1 MKSYLKIS
9 TAAIVLAALGAG
21 SAPAF
26 AQEVEASSDEAAP
39 GDIVVTANRR
49 DQSLR
54 DVPMTIQAFGT
65 DTLSELNISSINE
78 LVKYTPNVTFSNNGP
93 GNGAIFMR
101 GLSAG
106 FAGQQSSAT
115 ISGFP
120 NVALY
125 LDDQSMQFPARN
137 ADVYLA
143 DIERVEVLEGPQG
156 TLFGGGAQAGVVRY
170 ITNKPKLNK
179 FEGAVEGSFGGTSG
193 GAANGSFNAMVNL
206 PIIKTSLRSARL
218 SMPIIVAAISTINIR
233 HSHANRPILVH
244 ITSPIMAMV
253 IV

>member
-1 MKSYLKIS
+1 
-9 TAAIVLAALGAG
+9 
-21 SAPAF
+21 
-26 AQEVEASSDEAAP
+26 
-39 GDIVVTANRR
+39 
-49 DQSLR
+49 
-54 DVPMTIQAFGT
+54 MTIQAFGT
-65 DTLSELNISSINE
+65 DTLSELNISTINE
-78 LVKYTPNVTFSNNGP
+78 LIKYTPNVVFSNNGP

-170 ITNKPKLNK
+170 ITNKPKYDK
-179 FEGAVEGSFGGTSG
+179 FEGALEGSFGGTDG
-193 GAANGSFNAMVNL
+193 GDEL
-206 PIIKTSLRSARL
+206 
-218 SMPIIVAAISTINIR
+218 
-233 HSHANRPILVH
+233 
-244 ITSPIMAMV
+244 
-253 IV
+253 

>member
-1 MKSYLKIS
+1 
-9 TAAIVLAALGAG
+9 
-21 SAPAF
+21 
-26 AQEVEASSDEAAP
+26 
-39 GDIVVTANRR
+39 
-49 DQSLR
+49 
-54 DVPMTIQAFGT
+54 MTIQAFGT
-65 DTLSELNISSINE
+65 DTLSELNITSINE
-78 LVKYTPNVTFSNNGP
+78 LIKYTPNVTFSNNGP

-156 TLFGGGAQAGVVRY
+156 TLFGEDCIGEAAFKAVAALQDGDVAVLENLRFHPGEEKNDPAFVAELGAIGDLFVNDAFSAAHRAHAS
-170 ITNKPKLNK
+170 T
-179 FEGAVEGSFGGTSG
+179 EG
-193 GAANGSFNAMVNL
+193 
-206 PIIKTSLRSARL
+206 IARL
-218 SMPIIVAAISTINIR
+218 LPAYPGLAMR
-233 HSHANRPILVH
+233 
-244 ITSPIMAMV
+244 SPLMALRKPPNGCLGRRDSRV
-253 IV
+253 LLRFTKSLL

>member
-1 MKSYLKIS
+1 MWPGTRIRLGGLVETGSVVRGEGS
-9 TAAIVLAALGAG
+9 TITFTV
-21 SAPAF
+21 
-26 AQEVEASSDEAAP
+26 
-39 GDIVVTANRR
+39 
-49 DQSLR
+49 
-54 DVPMTIQAFGT
+54 T
-65 DTLSELNISSINE
+65 DTLSELNITSINE
-78 LVKYTPNVTFSNNGP
+78 LIKYTPNVTFSNNGP

-156 TLFGGGAQAGVVRY
+156 TLFGGGAQAALGKVV
-170 ITNKPKLNK
+170 
-179 FEGAVEGSFGGTSG
+179 AVHGRRNHANLAGQAQFALQPFGQP
-193 GAANGSFNAMVNL
+193 GAAAG
-206 PIIKTSLRSARL
+206 
-218 SMPIIVAAISTINIR
+218 
-233 HSHANRPILVH
+233 HAHLADCRYPGRVKCVDRRAL
-244 ITSPIMAMV
+244 
-253 IV
+253 